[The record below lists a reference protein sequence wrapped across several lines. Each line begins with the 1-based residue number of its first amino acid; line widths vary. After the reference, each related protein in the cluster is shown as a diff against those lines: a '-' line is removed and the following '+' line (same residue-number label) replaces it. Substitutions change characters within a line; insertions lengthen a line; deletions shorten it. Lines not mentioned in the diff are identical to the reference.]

1 MIAKIENS
9 KDGKVRTV
17 KVKYRN
23 CNENVDRFTTR
34 PTRQLVMIHPVD
46 ELNIIQELNK
56 ISRTVEA
63 KRGNN
68 CRPGV

>member
-1 MIAKIENS
+1 MIAQFENS
-9 KDGKVRTV
+9 KDGKARTV

-56 ISRTVEA
+56 ILRTVQE
-63 KRGNN
+63 KRGS
-68 CRPGV
+68 PGV